1 MQNAQ
6 QLISNF
12 VRSLEF
18 HPNGQEIITLVESIL
33 NNDTGTVDPSII
45 TSLKKLSQDNVSLL
59 IDFWILRASILK
71 EEGRDQEAIRMFIEA
86 PQWYPNDL
94 SVWLRIIDFFINQ
107 QEYLKA
113 SFFLLEA
120 QKHIDAPGNL
130 NDDYNQVFQQLT
142 RNLELPPGIKSPDL
156 DTQSMEKEGGKY
168 EEISS
173 TEVLDSV
180 SSKSHVDSKQHNFI
194 TSEVTNLWDQ
204 AFECFEEGING
215 NNIIYLQAFIHY
227 AHSTI
232 REILGLDGN
241 FKNGLDRQVAKFGLF
256 EHKNFFIKLNRL
268 RTAVIH
274 ENYVV
279 SKEEAE
285 GIFSRIAT
293 LLKKADY

>member
-12 VRSLEF
+12 VGSLEF

-59 IDFWILRASILK
+59 IDFWILRASILN
-71 EEGRDQEAIRMFIEA
+71 EEGRDQEAIRVFIEA

-94 SVWLRIIDFFINQ
+94 SVWLRIIDFFVNQ

-120 QKHIDAPGNL
+120 QKHLDVPGNL

-142 RNLELPPGIKSPDL
+142 RNLELPPGIESSDL
-156 DTQSMEKEGGKY
+156 DTQSIGKEGGKY
-168 EEISS
+168 DERFS
-173 TEVLDSV
+173 TEVSDSV
-180 SSKSHVDSKQHNFI
+180 PSESHVDSKQQFFI
-194 TSEVTNLWDQ
+194 TPEVTNLWDQ
-204 AFECFEEGING
+204 AFECFEEGINR
-215 NNIIYLQAFIHY
+215 NNLIYLQAFIHY
-227 AHSTI
+227 AYSTI

-268 RTAVIH
+268 RNAVIH

-293 LLKKADY
+293 LLKKAD

>member
-6 QLISNF
+6 QLISKF
-12 VRSLEF
+12 VGSLEF
-18 HPNGQEIITLVESIL
+18 HPNGQEIITLVEGIL
-33 NNDTGTVDPSII
+33 NNDSGTIDPSII
-45 TSLKKLSQDNVSLL
+45 MSLKKLSQDNVSLL

-71 EEGRDQEAIRMFIEA
+71 EEGRDQEAIRVFIEA

-94 SVWLRIIDFFINQ
+94 SVWLRIIDFFANQ

-120 QKHIDAPGNL
+120 QKHMDVSGNL
-130 NDDYNQVFQQLT
+130 NDDYSQVFQQLT

-156 DTQSMEKEGGKY
+156 DTQSIENESGNC

-173 TEVLDSV
+173 TEVSDSV
-180 SSKSHVDSKQHNFI
+180 SSDSHVDSKEQYFI

-204 AFECFEEGING
+204 AFECFEEGIKG
-215 NNIIYLQAFIHY
+215 NNLIYLQAFIHY

-241 FKNGLDRQVAKFGLF
+241 FKNGLERQVAKFGLF
-256 EHKNFFIKLNRL
+256 EYKNFFIKLNRL
-268 RTAVIH
+268 RNAVIH
-274 ENYVV
+274 ENYVI

-293 LLKKADY
+293 LLKKAD

>member
-6 QLISNF
+6 QLISKF
-12 VRSLEF
+12 VGSLEF
-18 HPNGQEIITLVESIL
+18 HPNGQEIITLVEGIL
-33 NNDTGTVDPSII
+33 NNDSGTVDPSII
-45 TSLKKLSQDNVSLL
+45 MSLKKLSQDNVSLL

-71 EEGRDQEAIRMFIEA
+71 EEGRDQEAIRVFIEA

-94 SVWLRIIDFFINQ
+94 SVWLRIIDFFTNQ

-120 QKHIDAPGNL
+120 QKHMDVSGNL

-156 DTQSMEKEGGKY
+156 DTQSIENESGKY

-173 TEVLDSV
+173 TEASDSV
-180 SSKSHVDSKQHNFI
+180 SSDSHVDSKEQYFI

-204 AFECFEEGING
+204 AFECFEEGIKG
-215 NNIIYLQAFIHY
+215 NNLIYLQAFIHY

-241 FKNGLDRQVAKFGLF
+241 FKNGLERQVAKFGLF
-256 EHKNFFIKLNRL
+256 DYKNFFIKLNRL
-268 RTAVIH
+268 RNAVIH
-274 ENYVV
+274 ENYVI

-293 LLKKADY
+293 LLKKAD